1 MQLPK
6 PTFVTPLE
14 SGQSEPTRVK
24 TIAQLYE
31 ETSPI
36 PPPIDECMVSTDE
49 PMNYEEASREEA
61 WKKAM
66 IEEMQAI
73 DRSNTWE
80 LVPPL
85 INCRPIGLKWI
96 FKLKRN
102 FDGDVVRY
110 KARLVV
116 KDYSQKHGIDYDEV
130 FSPVVRI
137 KLICVLLDIDAQHC
151 WLLHHLDVKSAFL
164 NGDVQE
170 ELYFNQPDGFIVEGK
185 EGHVLKL
192 NKALYGLKQAPR
204 AWYFKLH
211 NCLVSLGFK
220 RSTYEQEIYLKF
232 SDRIHLIIGVYEDD
246 LLVTG
251 EKDSDISKFKEQM
264 KHYFEM
270 NNLGQLSSYL
280 GSKVSQGG
288 RITMS
293 QRNYAKSILSFAK
306 MEECNLAQT
315 PLEARMKFS
324 RQEGP
329 LVDSTFFRS
338 LIGSLR
344 YLTHTRPNVTYSVG
358 FLSMFM
364 ERPTVE
370 HLTTL
375 KRVLRYLRGTIGY
388 GLVYLKG
395 QSKARLVGYSDS
407 DFAGDKQDRK
417 STEDKCSFSMIC

>member
-1 MQLPK
+1 MQLLE
-6 PTFVTPLE
+6 PTSVTPSE
-14 SGQSEPTRVK
+14 SEQSEPTRVK

-80 LVPPL
+80 LVPPP
-85 INCRPIGLKWI
+85 IGCKPIGLKWI

-102 FDGDVVRY
+102 SNGDVVRY

-116 KDYSQKHGIDYDEV
+116 KGYSQKHGIDYDEV
-130 FSPVVRI
+130 FALVV
-137 KLICVLLDIDAQHC
+137 LIESIRVLIAIAAQHS

-170 ELYFNQPDGFIVEGK
+170 ELYVKQPDDFIVEGK
-185 EGHVLKL
+185 ECHVLKL
-192 NKALYGLKQAPR
+192 KKALYGLKQAPR
-204 AWYFKLH
+204 AWYLKLH

-220 RSTYEQEIYLKF
+220 RSTYEQAIYLKF
-232 SDRIHLIIGVYEDD
+232 LDRIHLIIGVYVDD

-270 NNLGQLSSYL
+270 SNLGQLSSYL
-280 GSKVSQGG
+280 GIKVSQEGG
-288 RITMS
+288 RITLS
-293 QRNYAKSILSFAK
+293 LSNYAKRILSFEK
-306 MEECNLAQT
+306 MEECNLVQT

-324 RQEGP
+324 QQEGP
-329 LVDSTFFRS
+329 LVDSIFFRS

-344 YLTHTRPNVTYSVG
+344 
-358 FLSMFM
+358 
-364 ERPTVE
+364 
-370 HLTTL
+370 
-375 KRVLRYLRGTIGY
+375 
-388 GLVYLKG
+388 
-395 QSKARLVGYSDS
+395 
-407 DFAGDKQDRK
+407 
-417 STEDKCSFSMIC
+417 